1 MKCERGIGEAQLML
15 DEINGNWTV
24 GELKYPFGNGVNFQ
38 IDIEDIKGFVHNIK
52 EKGAVLFRDV
62 FTSSYQC
69 GKEHYEEKE
78 VLIQDT
84 DGYLLRFSSTAS
96 ATLFSA

>member
-38 IDIEDIKGFVHNIK
+38 IDIEDIKGFVHNIIGNC
-52 EKGAVLFRDV
+52 E
-62 FTSSYQC
+62 TSAKLDAQ
-69 GKEHYEEKE
+69 
-78 VLIQDT
+78 
-84 DGYLLRFSSTAS
+84 
-96 ATLFSA
+96 

>member
-84 DGYLLRFSSTAS
+84 DGDLLRFSETQED
-96 ATLFSA
+96 

>member
-24 GELKYPFGNGVNFQ
+24 GELKYLFGNGVNFQ

-52 EKGAVLFRDV
+52 EKGAVLFRDI

-84 DGYLLRFSSTAS
+84 DGYLLRFSETQED
-96 ATLFSA
+96 